1 MQVTNIS
8 QLSGK
13 EHTMELDITEEQMER
28 FYNRRENGEYVQTI
42 FPNLSAPEREFILTG
57 ITPTEWEQMFGNPFG
72 NPE

>member
-8 QLSGK
+8 QLTGK

-57 ITPTEWEQMFGNPFG
+57 ITPTEWKEMFGSN
-72 NPE
+72 E

>member
-8 QLSGK
+8 QLTGK

-28 FYNRRENGEYVQTI
+28 FYNRRESGEYVQTI

-57 ITPTEWEQMFGNPFG
+57 ITPTEWNEMFGSN
-72 NPE
+72 E